1 MLNYFYC
8 SLTQFSL
15 HSPSISNR
23 DSLFLLLVL
32 VQLIA
37 HTILN
42 VVVDDEVELFF
53 SKAVMLRQK
62 QGLYDINCALLS
74 AMKSK
79 YNLNEIRMRSKH
91 GVKLGKF
98 GSSESRVFS
107 LSNQTPWQAQFCRA
121 ITFAKLQH
129 FSPYCKCL
137 FPFMVT

>member
-1 MLNYFYC
+1 MLAKQYQQQGIFV
-8 SLTQFSL
+8 
-15 HSPSISNR
+15 
-23 DSLFLLLVL
+23 LFLLL

-91 GVKLGKF
+91 GVKLG
-98 GSSESRVFS
+98 
-107 LSNQTPWQAQFCRA
+107 
-121 ITFAKLQH
+121 
-129 FSPYCKCL
+129 
-137 FPFMVT
+137 

>member
-1 MLNYFYC
+1 MQKLLDKHQQQGF
-8 SLTQFSL
+8 FV
-15 HSPSISNR
+15 
-23 DSLFLLLVL
+23 LFLLL

-91 GVKLGKF
+91 GVKLG
-98 GSSESRVFS
+98 
-107 LSNQTPWQAQFCRA
+107 
-121 ITFAKLQH
+121 
-129 FSPYCKCL
+129 
-137 FPFMVT
+137 

>member
-1 MLNYFYC
+1 MLFPVADACQVVSATGNLRFI
-8 SLTQFSL
+8 
-15 HSPSISNR
+15 P
-23 DSLFLLLVL
+23 LLL

-91 GVKLGKF
+91 GVKLG
-98 GSSESRVFS
+98 
-107 LSNQTPWQAQFCRA
+107 
-121 ITFAKLQH
+121 
-129 FSPYCKCL
+129 
-137 FPFMVT
+137 

>member
-1 MLNYFYC
+1 MNNTTKFPVADACQVVSATGILRFTPC
-8 SLTQFSL
+8 SA
-15 HSPSISNR
+15 I
-23 DSLFLLLVL
+23 V
-32 VQLIA
+32 

-91 GVKLGKF
+91 GVKLG
-98 GSSESRVFS
+98 
-107 LSNQTPWQAQFCRA
+107 
-121 ITFAKLQH
+121 
-129 FSPYCKCL
+129 
-137 FPFMVT
+137 

>member
-1 MLNYFYC
+1 MLFPVADAC
-8 SLTQFSL
+8 QVVSATGIFV
-15 HSPSISNR
+15 
-23 DSLFLLLVL
+23 LFLLL

-91 GVKLGKF
+91 GVKLG
-98 GSSESRVFS
+98 
-107 LSNQTPWQAQFCRA
+107 
-121 ITFAKLQH
+121 
-129 FSPYCKCL
+129 
-137 FPFMVT
+137 